1 MDDEVPDA
9 AATAPPVLLNH
20 GASEQTQII
29 QTERRKCAGIPLC
42 VCLFDFCSTQTPNSA
57 LLFLLPGEDEQKFAK
72 NHRVK
77 QTKPNYPAL
86 SEISAF
92 AENRRK
98 I

>member
-20 GASEQTQII
+20 GASEQTQIM

-57 LLFLLPGEDEQKFAK
+57 LLFLLPGEDEQKFAETT
-72 NHRVK
+72 V
-77 QTKPNYPAL
+77 
-86 SEISAF
+86 
-92 AENRRK
+92 
-98 I
+98 